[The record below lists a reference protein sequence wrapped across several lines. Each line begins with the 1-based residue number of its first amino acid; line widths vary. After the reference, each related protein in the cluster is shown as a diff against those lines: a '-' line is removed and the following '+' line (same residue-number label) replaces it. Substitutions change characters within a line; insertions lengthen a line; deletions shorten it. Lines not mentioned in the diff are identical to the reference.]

1 MDLPIQRL
9 NELYKDP
16 RVNQISCFG
25 RIAAEITPA
34 DIIES
39 YVQARELAPR
49 RHVHGKHYFVNH
61 SSSRGRSEL
70 SNRKEEHLALAL
82 WRASQSGYSTALP
95 SGESL
100 EIIDYQ
106 MPLKAQRRDAG
117 VGKVD
122 LVGLVDRNRFTIIE
136 LKVCPSSNRL
146 GDTPL
151 RAYLEA
157 LAYCAIV
164 EANAEDIADELKI
177 ALNRKIQ
184 LSVPNMLIMAP
195 QDYWTGYLEHS
206 IAGKWWPALRDLAAE
221 IAELLGLRSKFLAL
235 QDVELRMGTSE
246 TPPLLSSDISLL
258 DIAELSGQ

>member
-16 RVNQISCFG
+16 RVNQVSSFG
-25 RIAAEITPA
+25 RMAAGIRPT

-39 YVQARELAPR
+39 YVRARDSAPR
-49 RHVHGKHYFVNH
+49 RHVHGKDYFVDH
-61 SSSRGRSEL
+61 SSSSGRSEI

-82 WRASQSGYSTALP
+82 WGASHSGYSTALP

-122 LVGLVDRNRFTIIE
+122 LVGLVDRNRFTVIE
-136 LKVCPSSNRL
+136 LKVRPSGNRS

-164 EANAEDIADELKI
+164 EANLEDIAEELKI
-177 ALNRKIQ
+177 RLNGEIQISALN
-184 LSVPNMLIMAP
+184 LLIMAP
-195 QDYWTGYLEHS
+195 QDYWTGYFEHS
-206 IAGKWWPALRDLAAE
+206 VAGKWWPTLRKLAADIDE
-221 IAELLGLRSKFLAL
+221 SLGLHSKFLAL
-235 QDVELRMGTSE
+235 RDVELRMGTSE
-246 TPPLLSSDISLL
+246 TLPRLSNDVSLSDV
-258 DIAELSGQ
+258 AELAGQ